1 MRLPRDLKEFIEL
14 LNSEKVEYVVAGAWA
29 FGYYARPRYTQDL
42 DIFVRPTVQRRAN
55 YGRLRALRI
64 SVSRTVDG

>member
-55 YGRLRALRI
+55 YG
-64 SVSRTVDG
+64 